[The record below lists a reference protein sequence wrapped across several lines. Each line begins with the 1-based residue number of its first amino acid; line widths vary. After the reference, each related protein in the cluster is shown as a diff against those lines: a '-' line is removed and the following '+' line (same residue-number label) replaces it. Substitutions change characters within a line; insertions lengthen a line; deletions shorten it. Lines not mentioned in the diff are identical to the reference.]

1 MDSDNKVSFKDF
13 PSATVDLFIEE
24 KHSALNCIFQ
34 VKYCGANAARICNR
48 FKWKNK
54 NIKFERFFNNTV
66 NAKLFAWPKG
76 IKFQAEK
83 PEASNVRNWLITNSG
98 PLVIMFD
105 QLTRLV
111 GFDM

>member
-1 MDSDNKVSFKDF
+1 MLHEFATDLSGKTKISNLKD
-13 PSATVDLFIEE
+13 
-24 KHSALNCIFQ
+24 
-34 VKYCGANAARICNR
+34 
-48 FKWKNK
+48 
-54 NIKFERFFNNTV
+54 FFNNTV